1 MYTSLDIIIRIEKV
15 NFCELIFS
23 QKPQLH
29 FHTLTHLHFSKSVIH
44 RHFQLYSFLIAIIID
59 TIYVCVCMDESD
71 THDA

>member
-29 FHTLTHLHFSKSVIH
+29 FHTSHLHFSKSVIH

-59 TIYVCVCMDESD
+59 TIYVCMYGRERH
-71 THDA
+71 T